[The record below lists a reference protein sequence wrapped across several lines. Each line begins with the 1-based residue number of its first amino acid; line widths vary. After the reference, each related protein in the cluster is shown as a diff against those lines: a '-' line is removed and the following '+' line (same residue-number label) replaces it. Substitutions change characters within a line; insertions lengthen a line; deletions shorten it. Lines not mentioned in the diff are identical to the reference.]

1 MTVQTHR
8 APRLSAMEAALP
20 CDSVS
25 SFSRVRSLSPKLFGN
40 CAKTSSHV
48 SVAFRQAINK
58 RCRIGVDSAPV
69 DTWATAEVVERFVAL
84 SDRRRW
90 ALGETLGQR
99 FHGSNHIRQPRRA
112 YRTRCG

>member
-48 SVAFRQAINK
+48 SIAFRQAINK
-58 RCRIGVDSAPV
+58 RYRIGVNSAPV
-69 DTWATAEVVERFVAL
+69 DTCPKAICAGPYTLIV
-84 SDRRRW
+84 DPC
-90 ALGETLGQR
+90 LGVG
-99 FHGSNHIRQPRRA
+99 
-112 YRTRCG
+112 